1 MTAPVHPIP
10 AHPPAAGAPA
20 ATAPL
25 GGRGTVSSVALTPHE
40 LRALDFIRDRIAAT
54 GSSPTYQEIS
64 TELGWSAKS
73 GAHRIVDS
81 LIRQGA
87 LVRRP
92 NTLRGLALADGPRL
106 FTVPTAAL
114 RAELARRGA

>member
-1 MTAPVHPIP
+1 MTAPISQNP
-10 AHPPAAGAPA
+10 ALVASDAPA
-20 ATAPL
+20 ALQSSSVA
-25 GGRGTVSSVALTPHE
+25 GATVSGALTPHE
-40 LRALDFIRDRIAAT
+40 LRALDFIRNRIAET
-54 GSSPTYQEIS
+54 GIAPTYQEIS
-64 TELGWSAKS
+64 TEIGWKAKS
-73 GAHRIVDS
+73 GAHRVVDA

-114 RAELARRGA
+114 RAELARRGG